1 MNLIANVRS
10 LLARYFQSDQI
21 SEEIA
26 DELRS
31 HIALRADDLVQSGM
45 PRVEAERQARVEFGA
60 TERFR
65 ESCHQ
70 ALGGSFFE
78 TVLQDL
84 RLAIRVLRKSPT
96 FVVIAVFT
104 LAVAI
109 GANAVVFGVMN
120 ALVLRPVDVSHA
132 ESLYAIDRTD
142 DGWESYPNFLD
153 LRDRNRSFESL
164 AAMALSQVAMDTGK
178 DPSRIWGFEVTGN
191 YFDVLG
197 IQPVLGRLFHDTDEH
212 GLNSAPFIVLSY
224 AYWHSHFQADPG
236 VVGRAVRVNGHPYTV
251 LGVAPDSFRGTFI
264 FFAPNFYLPMV
275 NHDQLLGQAES
286 TSRGRRNVIQILGH
300 LRPGVSQTQAVTDVN
315 RVGKQLARMYPNED
329 AVENFALARPSL
341 PPVIGR
347 PLRAFVSALML
358 LAGLI
363 LIGACANLGS
373 LFAARASDRA
383 REVALR
389 LALGSNRIR
398 ILRQWMTEAL
408 LLSVAGGMAGLCV
421 SIFLLRQ
428 LDTWQPFSGVPLHVP
443 VRPDAY
449 VYLVALLLAVISG
462 LLFGI
467 VPVRQVLRTNP
478 YEVVKSGATG
488 KAGRS
493 LSVRDILLVVQIS
506 ICALLV
512 TSSIVA
518 VRGLLR
524 SMHSNFGI
532 DPQHVLLAETD
543 LKMSGYNPASIFP
556 MQQRML
562 DAVQA
567 IPGVDH
573 AALVSFPPLGRGGS
587 WKANVFRDNS
597 RDLRPAAAAANSF
610 MYIITPDYFRSAG
623 TTLLQGRMFTSH
635 DDQLAPRVAI
645 VNREFA
651 AKVLGSAKEAIGQ
664 YFRREDGIRLQIV
677 GIVASGKYLSVTED
691 PQPAMFVSMLQEAP
705 LGDQWILV
713 RSQRDPQQLMTAV
726 RSSLRSLDAGLPLD
740 FVMWP
745 RELDFS
751 MFPARMATLSLGVLG
766 LIGAILAI
774 TGIFGMAAYSVS
786 KRLRELGIRVA
797 LGAQRW
803 ELLRTALGRAA
814 RLLAIGSIAGLV
826 LGMMASRVLA
836 FIVYQ
841 ATPRDPLV
849 LFGAIVAMAAL
860 GLLATWIPAQRALSL
875 DPLVLLRE
883 E

>member
-21 SEEIA
+21 AEEIA
-26 DELRS
+26 DELHS
-31 HIALRADDLVQSGM
+31 HIELRADDLVRSGM

-132 ESLYAIDRTD
+132 ESLYAINRTD

-300 LRPGVSQTQAVTDVN
+300 LRPGVSKAQALTDVN
-315 RVGKQLARMYPNED
+315 SVGKQLARMYPNED

-408 LLSVAGGMAGLCV
+408 LLSIAGGMAGLCV

-493 LSVRDILLVVQIS
+493 LSVRDVLLVVQIS

-841 ATPRDPLV
+841 ANPRDPLV